1 MNLPTNYDTSNQTYT
16 ALTRTQTAFVHF
28 LYEAGFTT
36 KDDVV
41 FNRSYLTTLANQHG
55 VTWPPAWIVK
65 DTTRCT
71 ERGYYAVPEL
81 NDYIVIQQEEASNV
95 SPGHETEGDILSD
108 TTDVPDVSTT
118 TTTHVVS
125 DDMGIGHSIM
135 DDMYVTAKVS

>member
-41 FNRSYLTTLANQHG
+41 FNRSYLTTLANAYG

-71 ERGYYAVPEL
+71 RRGCYAVPEL
-81 NDYIVIQQEEASNV
+81 NDYIAMQGALDV
-95 SPGHETEGDILSD
+95 SPGQGNEGDDLSD
-108 TTDVPDVSTT
+108 TAYIEDNPQSDVNTQA
-118 TTTHVVS
+118 
-125 DDMGIGHSIM
+125 MKELSI
-135 DDMYVTAKVS
+135 

>member
-16 ALTRTQTAFVHF
+16 ALTKTQTAFVHF

-71 ERGYYAVPEL
+71 KRGYYAVPEL
-81 NDYIVIQQEEASNV
+81 NDYIAEQQQQVTETTTSV
-95 SPGHETEGDILSD
+95 SPGHGNEGDNLAD
-108 TTDVPDVSTT
+108 TFIIEDDPMVDVDKQMADELGA
-118 TTTHVVS
+118 VVV
-125 DDMGIGHSIM
+125 I
-135 DDMYVTAKVS
+135 

>member
-41 FNRSYLTTLANQHG
+41 FNRTYLTTLANQHG

-95 SPGHETEGDILSD
+95 SPGHETEGDSLSD
-108 TTDVPDVSTT
+108 TTDVPDVST

>member
-1 MNLPTNYDTSNQTYT
+1 MNLPTNYNTSNQTYT

-71 ERGYYAVPEL
+71 KRGYYAVPEL
-81 NDYIVIQQEEASNV
+81 NDYIALQRALDV
-95 SPGHETEGDILSD
+95 SPGQGNEGDDLSD
-108 TTDVPDVSTT
+108 AAYIEDNPQTDVNTQAMEEMT
-118 TTTHVVS
+118 
-125 DDMGIGHSIM
+125 I
-135 DDMYVTAKVS
+135 